1 VFLDYLKHLPA
12 ESQDRENVESK
23 NILVLL
29 VFMMLLL
36 IFIDEFIR
44 IEI

>member
-1 VFLDYLKHLPA
+1 
-12 ESQDRENVESK
+12 VESK